1 MHSQM
6 VIFIFNIDTRFIIYK
21 CFLQYFTLDYKKIL
35 PPFSADIQCLL
46 DMNVLTSINI
56 NIQFSIVLH
65 SSLSSHHTILFPS
78 KLFILRCA
86 IFSNIHQST
95 KACWTSTSS
104 TLPVTIQ
111 YNSELTLEGGQE
123 IQGGESQREG
133 NGEGVLIYSVLG
145 ALYSVGI

>member
-1 MHSQM
+1 MFFYSILLQ
-6 VIFIFNIDTRFIIYK
+6 II
-21 CFLQYFTLDYKKIL
+21 KKIL
-35 PPFSADIQCLL
+35 PPFSADIQYLL

-111 YNSELTLEGGQE
+111 YNSDLTPEGGQD

-133 NGEGVLIYSVLG
+133 NGEEVGCIIQSLGVLQRVGRCYIDCRSV
-145 ALYSVGI
+145 